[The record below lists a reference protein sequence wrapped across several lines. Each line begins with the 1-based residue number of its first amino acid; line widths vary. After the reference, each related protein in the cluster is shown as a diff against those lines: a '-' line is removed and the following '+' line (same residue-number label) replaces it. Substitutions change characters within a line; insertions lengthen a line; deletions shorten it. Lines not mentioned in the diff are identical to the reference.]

1 MSLSLVACT
10 PSAENTS
17 DTAGIGRTTEFADYS
32 HQFTPEVMWQ
42 MGRIGGYHLSP
53 EARKSVY
60 GVTYYSVEKNR
71 SRSVIYASTPSAD
84 SEPALLTS
92 SSASEYAPSF
102 LPGTDKIV
110 FLAPEENG
118 SGAMQLWSMN
128 ADGTGRKQVSFEA
141 EGVDDY
147 LFSP

>member
-17 DTAGIGRTTEFADYS
+17 DTAGIGRTTEFADSS

-71 SRSVIYASTPSAD
+71 SRSVIYASTPSAGI
-84 SEPALLTS
+84 AL
-92 SSASEYAPSF
+92 
-102 LPGTDKIV
+102 
-110 FLAPEENG
+110 
-118 SGAMQLWSMN
+118 
-128 ADGTGRKQVSFEA
+128 
-141 EGVDDY
+141 
-147 LFSP
+147 